1 MEIFGP
7 DDFHFIQ
14 MWMEGIQICVRQPPA
29 VKTTEQFPRAISNH
43 MYLVQW
49 MFFLL
54 FVLLCVVWFVGF
66 LFELRILVVVM
77 SIWRNWFSVFVS
89 ASLSAGPFAVL
100 GFCFVVARTLVNR
113 GSVCKR
119 VCV

>member
-14 MWMEGIQICVRQPPA
+14 MWMEGTQICVRQPPA

-49 MFFLL
+49 MFLLL
-54 FVLLCVVWFVGF
+54 FVLMF
-66 LFELRILVVVM
+66 LFWLVGLLFEMRILVVVM
-77 SIWRNWFSVFVS
+77 STWRNWFSVFVS
-89 ASLSAGPFAVL
+89 ASLSAGPFR
-100 GFCFVVARTLVNR
+100 GFWFLFR
-113 GSVCKR
+113 GGAYVGEQLLIA
-119 VCV
+119 